1 MRRTC
6 ITVALA
12 WLCLCGIGTAAEAS
26 TRGSFT
32 ATDGARVEFFA
43 HGSADA
49 PTLLFA
55 PAFTASARLYA
66 DRFGAG
72 LPGYR
77 VVVLQLRGHGT
88 GGGCTFQA
96 IDYCTQQQSPSAGTY
111 RGFRM
116 SRLAADLHELRQHLQ
131 LRHFALGGHSL
142 GMNVVTEYISDYG
155 TQGLEGLFVY
165 DQSPKNLAGSEPENE
180 SFPPGIATYPIG
192 EFTQLVDSYEE
203 FNPKDGYPNVHAD
216 VRAMMGGPTGNPV
229 FDPAHPAPAF
239 LLRAADWYRWT
250 RFSDRMNGKVLS
262 LLFWSSITSDYTDVY
277 RLVAEANVPTL
288 VYGGKSSLVPWRAMQ
303 WVHEQIPGSEFM
315 LFGTD
320 VGVHG
325 AFLNPPPSG
334 PRFMRTVHSF
344 LDRRVRA
351 RILAEQ

>member
-1 MRRTC
+1 MRRLVTLLL
-6 ITVALA
+6 ALLA
-12 WLCLCGIGTAAEAS
+12 CLGAAATASAAT
-26 TRGSFT
+26 TRGAFT
-32 ATDGARVEFFA
+32 ATDGARVEYFA
-43 HGSADA
+43 HGAADA

-66 DRFGAG
+66 DRFGEA

-88 GGGCTFQA
+88 GGGCTFRGL
-96 IDYCTQQQSPSAGTY
+96 DYCTQAQSPTAGTY
-111 RGFRM
+111 RGFRI
-116 SRLAADLHELRQHLQ
+116 SRLAADLRELQDHLH
-131 LRHFALGGHSL
+131 LRRFAMAGHSL

-155 TQGLEGLFVY
+155 TTGLKGLFVY
-165 DQSPKNLAGSEPENE
+165 DQSPKNLAGTAPENG

-192 EFTQLVDSYEE
+192 EFTQLVDSYAQ
-203 FNPKDGYPNVHAD
+203 FNPQEGYPNVRAD
-216 VRAMMGGPTGNPV
+216 VRAMMGGSTGNPV
-229 FDPAHPAPAF
+229 FDPTHPAPAF
-239 LLRAADWYRWT
+239 LLRAADWYRWA
-250 RFSDRMNGKVLS
+250 RFADRMNGKVLS

-277 RLVAEANVPTL
+277 RIVAKAKVPTL
-288 VYGGKSSLVPWRAMQ
+288 VYGGKSSLVPWRAMR

-334 PRFMRTVHSF
+334 TRFMRTVRIF
-344 LDRRVRA
+344 LDRRVRPG
-351 RILAEQ
+351 IVVG

>member
-1 MRRTC
+1 MTTRLLAA
-6 ITVALA
+6 VALA
-12 WLCLCGIGTAAEAS
+12 AAILLPATAQAS

-32 ATDGARVEFFA
+32 ASDGARVEYFS
-43 HGSADA
+43 HGPADA

-88 GGGCTFQA
+88 GGGCTFRGL
-96 IDYCTQQQSPSAGTY
+96 DYCTQRQSPTAGTY

-116 SRLAADLHELRQHLQ
+116 SRLAADLRELRIHLR
-131 LRHFALGGHSL
+131 LRRFALAGHSL

-155 TQGLEGLFVY
+155 TRGLEGLFVY
-165 DQSPKNLAGSEPENE
+165 DQSPKNLAGSEPENG
-180 SFPPGIATYPIG
+180 SFPPGIATYPLG
-192 EFTQLVDSYEE
+192 EFTRLVASYEV
-203 FNPKDGYPNVHAD
+203 FDPKAGYPNVAAD
-216 VRAMMGGPTGNPV
+216 VRAMMGGPTGDPV
-229 FDPAHPAPAF
+229 FDPKAPAPAF
-239 LLRAADWYRWT
+239 LLRAADWRRWAH
-250 RFSDRMNGKVLS
+250 FADRMNGKVLS

-277 RLVAEANVPTL
+277 RRVAHAGVPTL
-288 VYGGKSSLVPWRAMQ
+288 VYGGKSSLVPWRAMR
-303 WVHEQIPGSEFM
+303 WVHRQIPGSEFM
-315 LFGTD
+315 LFGRD

-334 PRFMRTVHSF
+334 TRFMRTVRSF

-351 RILAEQ
+351 AILAGP